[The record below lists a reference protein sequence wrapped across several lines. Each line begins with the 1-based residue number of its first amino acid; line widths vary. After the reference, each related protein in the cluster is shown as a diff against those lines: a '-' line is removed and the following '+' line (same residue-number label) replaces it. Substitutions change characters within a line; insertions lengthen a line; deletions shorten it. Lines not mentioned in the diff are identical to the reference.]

1 MNILLAVDHSEY
13 SEAAAR
19 ALIAQIRTEN
29 TEVAILH
36 VIELSLADF
45 ESRGTFES
53 SRRARLK
60 TAHELVDRFAT
71 ELKDAGYAT
80 KPVVEEGDAKEAILN
95 FAERWKP
102 DVIFVGSHGRRAF
115 KRLTLGS
122 VTEAVARHA
131 SCSVEIVRVPPG
143 ANSLPVR

>member
-1 MNILLAVDHSEY
+1 MKILLTVDHSQY

-19 ALIAQIRTEN
+19 ALIAQIRTPD
-29 TEVAILH
+29 TEVAVLH

-45 ESRGTFES
+45 ESRETFES

-60 TAHELVDRFAT
+60 TADELVGRFA
-71 ELKDAGYAT
+71 EKLEAAGYAT
-80 KPVVEEGDAKEAILN
+80 RPVVEEGDAKEAILT

-131 SCSVEIVRVPPG
+131 SCSVEIVRVP
-143 ANSLPVR
+143 RT

>member
-1 MNILLAVDHSEY
+1 MKILLAIDHSEY

-19 ALIAQIRTEN
+19 ALIAQVRTDG
-29 TEVAILH
+29 TEVAVLH

-53 SRRARLK
+53 SRRSRLK
-60 TAHELVDRFAT
+60 NAHELVGHFAAM
-71 ELKDAGYAT
+71 LSDSGYTA

-102 DVIFVGSHGRRAF
+102 DVIFLGSHGRRAF

-131 SCSVEIVRVPPG
+131 TCSVEIVR
-143 ANSLPVR
+143 AARA

>member
-1 MNILLAVDHSEY
+1 MKILLAVDHSEY
-13 SEAAAR
+13 SEAAAH
-19 ALIAQIRTEN
+19 ALIAQIRTEG

-36 VIELSLADF
+36 AIELSLADF
-45 ESRGTFES
+45 ESRQTFES

-60 TAHELVDRFAT
+60 TATELVDRFAA
-71 ELKDAGYAT
+71 ELNSAGYAT
-80 KPVVEEGDAKEAILN
+80 KPAVEEGDAKEAILN

-131 SCSVEIVRVPPG
+131 SCSVEIVRVP
-143 ANSLPVR
+143 AHK

>member
-1 MNILLAVDHSEY
+1 MKILLAVDHSQY

-19 ALIAQIRTEN
+19 ALIAQVRTEN

-45 ESRGTFES
+45 ESRQTFDS

-60 TAHELVDRFAT
+60 TAQELVDRFAA
-71 ELKDAGYAT
+71 ELKNAGYAT

-122 VTEAVARHA
+122 VTDAIARHA
-131 SCSVEIVRVPPG
+131 SCSVEIVRVPR
-143 ANSLPVR
+143 A

>member
-1 MNILLAVDHSEY
+1 MKILLAVDHSEY

-19 ALIAQIRTEN
+19 ALIAQMRTEG
-29 TEVAILH
+29 TEVAVLH
-36 VIELSLADF
+36 VLELSLADF

-53 SRRARLK
+53 SRRARFK
-60 TAHELVDRFAT
+60 TAQELVDHFAA
-71 ELKDAGYAT
+71 ELKDSGYASSA
-80 KPVVEEGDAKEAILN
+80 VVEEGDAKEAILN
-95 FAERWKP
+95 FSERWKP

-131 SCSVEIVRVPPG
+131 NCSVEIVRV
-143 ANSLPVR
+143 ARR

>member
-1 MNILLAVDHSEY
+1 MKILLAVDHSEY
-13 SEAAAR
+13 SEAAVR
-19 ALIAQIRTEN
+19 ALIAQIRTED
-29 TEVAILH
+29 TEVAALH
-36 VIELSLADF
+36 VIELALADF
-45 ESRGTFES
+45 ESRQTFES

-60 TAHELVDRFAT
+60 TAQELVDRFAA
-71 ELKDAGYAT
+71 ELKNAGYAT

-122 VTEAVARHA
+122 VTDAVARHA
-131 SCSVEIVRVPPG
+131 ACSVEIVRVPRG
-143 ANSLPVR
+143 

>member
-1 MNILLAVDHSEY
+1 MKILLPIDRSEY

-19 ALIAQIRTEN
+19 ALIAQTRTQD
-29 TEVAILH
+29 TEVAVLH

-45 ESRGTFES
+45 ESRATFES
-53 SRRARLK
+53 SRRARLT
-60 TAHELVDRFAT
+60 TAHELVDGFAAD
-71 ELKDAGYAT
+71 LKEAGYVVKAI
-80 KPVVEEGDAKEAILN
+80 VEEGDAKEAILN

-102 DVIFVGSHGRRAF
+102 DVIFIGSHGRRAF

-131 SCSVEIVRVPPG
+131 HCSVEIVRVPRG
-143 ANSLPVR
+143 A